1 MPSVQDQE
9 QHRIQLHICTGIKI
23 ERVKTY
29 SSLHQQEIQREI
41 KKGLVKKKYPMERR
55 RNGGAKPRNMEVS
68 RDKMLFS
75 ENSGSAIEKPKEQVV
90 NIIQH

>member
-1 MPSVQDQE
+1 VQR
-9 QHRIQLHICTGIKI
+9 RIQLHICTGFKI

-29 SSLHQQEIQREI
+29 ASLNQQESQRAT
-41 KKGLVKKKYPMERR
+41 KKGLVKEKYPMDRS

-75 ENSGSAIEKPKEQVV
+75 ENNGSTMEKPKEEKC
-90 NIIQH
+90 